1 MTEEQKSKSNG
12 AAAEEHSQEFTIQK
26 IYVKDLSFETPN
38 SPDVFS
44 GKWEPA
50 VNLEINTAGKGLGS
64 DLHEVVLTVTVSA
77 KLGEKTAYLV
87 EVQQA
92 GIFSV
97 KGLRDQEL
105 SHALGSYCPNILFPY
120 AREVVSDLVVKGG
133 FPQLL
138 LSPINFD
145 ALYSQHMERLQQKTQ
160 DKGKNEIPV
169 DPVH

>member
-1 MTEEQKSKSNG
+1 MTDEQKSKSNG
-12 AAAEEHSQEFTIQK
+12 KGTEKQSQKFMIQK
-26 IYVKDLSFETPN
+26 VYVKDMSFETPN

-44 GKWEPA
+44 EKWEPG
-50 VNLEINTAGKGLGS
+50 VNLEINTAGKNLNP
-64 DLHEVVLTVTVSA
+64 DVHEVVLTVTVSA
-77 KLGEKTAYLV
+77 KIGEKTAYLI

-92 GIFSV
+92 GIFSI
-97 KGLRDQEL
+97 KGLSDQEL

-145 ALYSQHMERLQQKTQ
+145 ALYSQHMQRVQEAN
-160 DKGKNEIPV
+160 KNEEQAG
-169 DPVH
+169 PVH

>member
-1 MTEEQKSKSNG
+1 MTDEQKSKSNG
-12 AAAEEHSQEFTIQK
+12 KGTEIQSQEFMIQK
-26 IYVKDLSFETPN
+26 VYVKDMSFETPN

-44 GKWEPA
+44 EKWEPS
-50 VNLEINTAGKGLGS
+50 VNLEINTAGKNLNP
-64 DLHEVVLTVTVSA
+64 DVHEVVLTVTVSA
-77 KLGEKTAYLV
+77 KIGEKTAYLI

-92 GIFSV
+92 GIFSI
-97 KGLRDQEL
+97 KGLSDQEL

-145 ALYSQHMERLQQKTQ
+145 ALYSQHMQRVQEAN
-160 DKGKNEIPV
+160 KNEEQAG
-169 DPVH
+169 PVH